1 MENKNIV
8 KIISLH
14 KIEKKLFDI
23 NNERGDLPIRIS
35 KIKDKINVLTVDN
48 DKYNERLLE
57 INKEK
62 VMLNGNLSDIEEKIS
77 TLNEQM
83 YKVKSNKEYEALL
96 SEIDHLNNENSN
108 SVKQL
113 ESFDAEVREGT
124 DLINSNTE
132 ELETSNGNLL
142 KIEDLL
148 KTTNLEIEEEE
159 SSLTKDK
166 DFILKNLANN
176 KSLIDLYNDKKNEYE
191 GLAFSEINQSCCNHC
206 YSSLPPQLII
216 DATNQ
221 NQLVECPSCSILL
234 YIEDIDDED

>member
-1 MENKNIV
+1 MENKNIAD
-8 KIISLH
+8 IINLH

-23 NNERGDLPIRIS
+23 NNERGDLPDRIS
-35 KIKDKINVLTVDN
+35 KIKDKINLLTDN
-48 DKYNERLLE
+48 NNQRNERLSE

-62 VMLNGNLSDIEEKIS
+62 VTLNANLSDVEEKIN

-108 SVKQL
+108 SLEQL
-113 ESFDAEVREGT
+113 ESFDTETKEIT
-124 DLINSNTE
+124 DFINSNTE

-142 KIEDLL
+142 KIEELL

-159 SSLTKDK
+159 SALTKDK
-166 DFILKNLANN
+166 DFILKNLKNSS
-176 KSLIDLYNDKKNEYE
+176 SLIDLYNDKKNEYE
-191 GLAFSEINQSCCNHC
+191 GLAFSEINQSCCNNC
-206 YSSLPPQLII
+206 YSSLPPQLVI
-216 DATNQ
+216 DADNQ

-234 YIEDIDDED
+234 YIDNVDDKD

>member
-8 KIISLH
+8 EIISLH

-35 KIKDKINVLTVDN
+35 KIKDKINVLAVDN
-48 DKYNERLLE
+48 DQYNERLLE

-62 VMLNGNLSDIEEKIS
+62 VMLNANLSDIEEKIN
-77 TLNEQM
+77 THNEQM

-96 SEIDHLNNENSN
+96 REIDHLNNENSN
-108 SVKQL
+108 SLKQL
-113 ESFDAEVREGT
+113 ESFDAEVKEST

-132 ELETSNGNLL
+132 ELEASNGNLL

-166 DFILKNLANN
+166 DFILKNLENN
-176 KSLIDLYNDKKNEYE
+176 SSLIDLYNDKKNEYE
-191 GLAFSEINQSCCNHC
+191 GLAFSVINQSCCIH
-206 YSSLPPQLII
+206 
-216 DATNQ
+216 T
-221 NQLVECPSCSILL
+221 
-234 YIEDIDDED
+234 YIHHQQDR

>member
-35 KIKDKINVLTVDN
+35 KIKNKINVLTVDN

-62 VMLNGNLSDIEEKIS
+62 VMLNANLSDIEEKIN

-113 ESFDAEVREGT
+113 ESFDAEVKEST

-166 DFILKNLANN
+166 DFILKNLGNN
-176 KSLIDLYNDKKNEYE
+176 RSLIDLYNDKKNEYE

-221 NQLVECPSCSILL
+221 NQLVECPSCNILL
-234 YIEDIDDED
+234 YIENIDDED